1 MAFKFNIGQ
10 DVVIT
15 QPNKVGFVKGRAEYV
30 TGSPNSYWVQF
41 VDGHGDLVAVWYD
54 EQDLSYPQD

>member
-1 MAFKFNIGQ
+1 MTFKFDLGQ
-10 DVVIT
+10 DIVIT

-41 VDGHGDLVAVWYD
+41 VDGQGDLNSGWFD
-54 EQDLSYPQD
+54 ERDLSHPRD

>member
-1 MAFKFNIGQ
+1 MTFKFNLGQ
-10 DVVIT
+10 DIVIT

-30 TGSPNSYWVQF
+30 NGSPNSYWVQF
-41 VDGHGDLVAVWYD
+41 VDGQGDLNSVWYD